1 MKLISQQGREDLAI
15 VYVARSEGGNL
26 VEFVESLHPPKP
38 REEKWILTIST
49 LYGCPVNCT
58 ICDAGPF
65 YLGRISKEG
74 MFWQLDKMIS
84 GKYPDEHIP
93 VKQLKVHFTRMGEPT
108 FNMAVLDVIKE
119 FDWYWKAPGF
129 MPSISTIAPRGSE
142 KFLDELIS
150 LKNEKFMNGRFQ
162 LQFSIHTT
170 DSKKRDLMMP
180 VKKWSF
186 EKISEYGKRFFNEGD
201 RKISLSF
208 APSVENEINIDK
220 LKNIFD
226 PEIFIIKLTPLNET
240 VNVLKNE
247 IIPVISNESNY
258 AAEEIAKAF
267 KKAGYETVISLN
279 SYEEI
284 KIGSTCGQNVFFNE
298 NS

>member
-1 MKLISQQGREDLAI
+1 MKLISQQGREDLAV
-15 VYVARSEGGNL
+15 VYIAKSEGGNL

-74 MFWQLDKMIS
+74 MFWQLNKMIS
-84 GKYPDEHIP
+84 SKFPDENIP

-108 FNMAVLDVIKE
+108 FNMAVLDVINE
-119 FDWYWKAPGF
+119 FEWYWQAPGF
-129 MPSISTIAPRGSE
+129 MPSISTIAPNGSE
-142 KFLDELIS
+142 KFLDELIT
-150 LKNEKFMNGRFQ
+150 LKNRKFRNGKFQ

-170 DSKKRDLMMP
+170 NNKKRDLMMP
-180 VKKWSF
+180 VKKWNF
-186 EKISEYGKRFFNEGD
+186 EKIAGYGKRFFTEGD

-208 APSVENEINIDK
+208 APSAENEIDIDK

-226 PEIFIIKLTPLNET
+226 PGIFLIKLTPLNET
-240 VNVLKNE
+240 GNVIKNE
-247 IIPVISNESNY
+247 ITPLISNEKNSS
-258 AAEEIAKAF
+258 AAELAAIFENS
-267 KKAGYETVISLN
+267 GYKVIISLN
-279 SYEEI
+279 NYEEI
-284 KIGSTCGQNVFFNE
+284 KIGSTCGQNLFFTE
-298 NS
+298 KS